1 MKKFF
6 VLLIVLILITLMVS
20 VSIKN
25 KANNIKAKM
34 ASNELVEN
42 NDKDSEEYKR
52 NQTLSILKSY
62 EGKKQG
68 NYSRALLEKIR
79 EINDENDV
87 KVNRVV
93 YMESEEQKDEA
104 QYGTETY
111 SENINKLIQCIDVD
125 LEYDV
130 TIKDED
136 NKIEVIIKTIP

>member
-25 KANNIKAKM
+25 KANNIQAKM

-79 EINDENDV
+79 EINGENDV

-93 YMESEEQKDEA
+93 YMESGEQKDEA

>member
-25 KANNIKAKM
+25 KANNIQAKM

-93 YMESEEQKDEA
+93 YMESGEQKDEA

>member
-25 KANNIKAKM
+25 KANNIQAKM